1 MMIRELATEIP
12 RDKGTESY
20 NYVPVTSPPHSKF
33 PLCQRD
39 RE

>member
-1 MMIRELATEIP
+1 MIRELATEIP

-20 NYVPVTSPPHSKF
+20 NYVPVTSSPHKF
-33 PLCQRD
+33 SLCQRD